1 MQIMSRLRRENF
13 CLVPFVKGYSEWEMR
28 NEKHKELWDPH
39 SLHTL
44 YSLFVA
50 WFASFGGSPCAD
62 FFALRYLSNAFI
74 FPYNYLMK
82 FGYKMILVI
91 PPLRDNYNNNFS
103 TRGQEAGLVDPR
115 LTLDAIK
122 YQRYLMTSTG
132 GWIWQSSPNNLLL

>member
-1 MQIMSRLRRENF
+1 
-13 CLVPFVKGYSEWEMR
+13 
-28 NEKHKELWDPH
+28 
-39 SLHTL
+39 
-44 YSLFVA
+44 
-50 WFASFGGSPCAD
+50 
-62 FFALRYLSNAFI
+62 
-74 FPYNYLMK
+74 MK

-132 GWIWQSSPNNLLL
+132 GWI